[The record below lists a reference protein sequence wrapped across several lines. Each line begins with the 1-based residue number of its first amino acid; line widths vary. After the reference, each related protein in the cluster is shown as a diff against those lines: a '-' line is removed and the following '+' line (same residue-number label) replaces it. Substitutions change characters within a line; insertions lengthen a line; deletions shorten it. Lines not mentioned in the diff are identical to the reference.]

1 MPRDLLEYHAL
12 EDGELNRLWY
22 EEQDPRAR
30 DAFQLRWWLGGDP
43 IGGKDLVSN
52 YHTLILHRCFEA
64 GLLLE
69 SQVVE
74 VVKLAVPP
82 LVANFP
88 GDAIARFEDVL
99 MPHVEKAIA
108 TVRGAH
114 PAMQGANG
122 ADFRARVEQALSSG
136 GAGGKTVHDW
146 INHGAEDRSDA
157 DWATALDAL
166 RAALPTIYGPAAA
179 TQHPL
184 AVTEV
189 PKKKAVDASVTTQHL
204 TPRQIFNWAQ
214 RSGDVSAAEKKELE
228 WCRPCRELS
237 QGALLFLRDVRRS
250 FGGTLP
256 DLPAVSPQQDADM
269 SAAFQAVAPEVPKPV
284 ATATSTGGGGGGK
297 GMWIVFALMGAAVA
311 AAAFFMSR

>member
-69 SQVVE
+69 AQIVE
-74 VVKLAVPP
+74 VMKLAIPP

-99 MPHVEKAIA
+99 MPHVTKAIA
-108 TVRGAH
+108 SIRASNPSMLEPSGAE
-114 PAMQGANG
+114 
-122 ADFRARVEQALSSG
+122 FRARVEQALAA
-136 GAGGKTVHDW
+136 AGPAGKTIHDW
-146 INHGAEDRSDA
+146 INHGAEDRTDA
-157 DWATALDAL
+157 DWAAAQDAL
-166 RAALPTIYGPAAA
+166 RQALPAIYGPSAT

-204 TPRQIFNWAQ
+204 TARQIFNWAQ
-214 RSGDVSAAEKKELE
+214 RSGDVSAAEKKEVE
-228 WCRPCRELS
+228 WCRPCRELCH
-237 QGALLFLRDVRRS
+237 GTLLFLRDVRRS
-250 FGGTLP
+250 FGGTMP
-256 DLPAVSPQQDADM
+256 DLPPVSPQQDADM
-269 SAAFQAVAPEVPKPV
+269 AAAFQAVAPEVPKPV
-284 ATATSTGGGGGGK
+284 ATKSTGGDGGGSK
-297 GMWIVFALMGAAVA
+297 GMWIVFALLAVAVA
-311 AAAFFMSR
+311 AAAFFMNR

>member
-43 IGGKDLVSN
+43 IGGKDLLSN
-52 YHTLILHRCFEA
+52 YHSLILHRCFEA

-69 SQVVE
+69 SQAVE
-74 VVKLAVPP
+74 VVKLAIPP

-99 MPHVEKAIA
+99 MPHVTKAIA
-108 TVRGAH
+108 AVRAATPSMLEPSGAE
-114 PAMQGANG
+114 
-122 ADFRARVEQALSSG
+122 FRARVEQALAS

-146 INHGAEDRSDA
+146 INHGAEDRSDS
-157 DWATALDAL
+157 DWSTALDAL
-166 RAALPTIYGPAAA
+166 RAALPAIYGPAAA

-204 TPRQIFNWAQ
+204 TARQIFNWAQ
-214 RSGDVSAAEKKELE
+214 RSGDVTATEKKEIE
-228 WCRPCRELS
+228 WCRPCRELC
-237 QGALLFLRDVRRS
+237 QGALLFLRDVRKS

-256 DLPAVSPQQDADM
+256 DLPQVSPQLDADLA
-269 SAAFQAVAPEVPKPV
+269 AAFQAVAPEVPKPV
-284 ATATSTGGGGGGK
+284 ATKSTGGGGGGGK
-297 GMWIVFALMGAAVA
+297 GMWIVFALLAVAVA
-311 AAAFFMSR
+311 AAAFFMNR